1 MKKNGKIILFSVLG
15 LTALALLLK
24 PKKAGSVI
32 PSRPDLDGSG
42 QGGQGGGSGQVS
54 GLNYAS
60 LANKLF
66 DAFNGFGTREEDV
79 YSVFKM
85 LKTDGDYSALKAAYG
100 NRRITDI
107 YYISYFDGDLPATIK
122 HELDTK
128 ELAELNNILAF
139 NNLSVR
145 I

>member
-32 PSRPDLDGSG
+32 PSPDL
-42 QGGQGGGSGQVS
+42 GGGTGGGGNGNSQVTS

>member
-1 MKKNGKIILFSVLG
+1 MKKNNKIILFSVLG
-15 LTALALLLK
+15 LTAIILLLK

-32 PSRPDLDGSG
+32 PSRPT
-42 QGGQGGGSGQVS
+42 GGGSGGGQVPS

-66 DAFNGFGTREEDV
+66 DAFDGYGTNEDSV

-85 LKTDGDYSALKAAYG
+85 LKTDGDYAALKEAYG
-100 NRRITDI
+100 VRRITDI
-107 YYISYFDGDLPATIK
+107 FYISSFDGDLPATIK
-122 HELDTK
+122 HEMDTK
-128 ELAELNNILAF
+128 EIAELNNIMAF

-145 I
+145 V

>member
-1 MKKNGKIILFSVLG
+1 MKKRSKIILFSVLG

-32 PSRPDLDGSG
+32 PSRPTGSG
-42 QGGQGGGSGQVS
+42 GQAGQVPS

-66 DAFNGFGTREEDV
+66 DAFDGYGTNEDSV

-85 LKTDGDYSALKAAYG
+85 LKTDGDYAALKEAYG
-100 NRRITDI
+100 VRRITDI
-107 YYISYFDGDLPATIK
+107 FYVSSFDGDLPATIK
-122 HELDTK
+122 HEMDTK
-128 ELAELNNILAF
+128 EIAELNNIMAF

-145 I
+145 V

>member
-1 MKKNGKIILFSVLG
+1 MKKRSKIILFSVLG

-32 PSRPDLDGSG
+32 PSRPTGGSSGSG
-42 QGGQGGGSGQVS
+42 GGQVPS

-66 DAFNGFGTREEDV
+66 DAFDGMGTDENSV

-85 LKTDGDYSALKAAYG
+85 LKTDGDYAALKEAYG
-100 NRRITDI
+100 VRRITDVF
-107 YYISYFDGDLPATIK
+107 YVSSFDGDLPATIK
-122 HELDTK
+122 HEMDTK
-128 ELAELNNILAF
+128 EIAELNNILAF

-145 I
+145 V